1 MKNLITY
8 CCVEYTS
15 SCLGVELIHLVVIW
29 LHIWMYIYLAHCHT
43 HWGLFLVRIVFDV
56 TIILILFFRTFTW
69 RSLIQNGVIC
79 TKLDIHLYMTFFS
92 TFTRRS
98 LLQKGVMST
107 KLFVCVVLLCVFT
120 FRVPFANI
128 RYDFHIKRCWVRLY
142 LQLCVEGLMFYLRYL
157 CLFAHSGV
165 QHILYWVFFV

>member
-1 MKNLITY
+1 
-8 CCVEYTS
+8 
-15 SCLGVELIHLVVIW
+15 
-29 LHIWMYIYLAHCHT
+29 
-43 HWGLFLVRIVFDV
+43 
-56 TIILILFFRTFTW
+56 
-69 RSLIQNGVIC
+69 
-79 TKLDIHLYMTFFS
+79 MTFFS

-120 FRVPFANI
+120 FRVPCANI

-142 LQLCVEGLMFYLRYL
+142 LLLFVEGLMFYLRYL

-165 QHILYWVFFV
+165 QHILYWVFFCLVFSLSCCQFLWIVNFLLPSLIIRISYYQWADTYTGGLLVPEGIIRPVVSVSALAWCIRYIYYCKLQFLN